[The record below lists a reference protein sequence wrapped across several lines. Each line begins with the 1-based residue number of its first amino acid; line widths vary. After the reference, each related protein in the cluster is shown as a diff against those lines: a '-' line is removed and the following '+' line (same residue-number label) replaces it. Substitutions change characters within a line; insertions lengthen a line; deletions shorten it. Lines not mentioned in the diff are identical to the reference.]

1 MKARVKKTGEVLVE
15 PLTRREREIL
25 VLLTQG
31 LSASEIAQQLT
42 LALSSVKWYLQQ
54 VYNKLGVNNKQRAIL
69 RAGELGLLEKPPP
82 VISVNSSPKHNL
94 PSQLT
99 SFIGREKEIET
110 VKYLIAPHGGSKRST
125 PSPPRR
131 GSRVDRLLTLT
142 GAGGSGKTRLALEV
156 ADTLRDDFP
165 DGVWFIE
172 FAPLTDPT
180 LVLQSVLTTLG
191 LSEEAGRST
200 LAIVS
205 DFLQPKRVLLILD
218 NCEHLIHAC
227 AQLVETMLR
236 ACPTLHI
243 LATSREA
250 LSVPGEALYLVPT
263 LTTPHP
269 AQADLD
275 TVSEYEAVR
284 LFIERAQTVLP
295 GFALT
300 ADNTTAV
307 VQVCHQLDGIPL
319 AIELAA
325 ARVKALRVE
334 QIAARLAEQDQFHLL
349 TTGSRTSLP
358 RHQTLNALIDW
369 SHDLLVES
377 ERVLFRRL
385 AVFAGGWTLEAAE
398 AVCVGDGVEA
408 NNILDL
414 MTQLVNKSLVISE
427 REQGREARYR
437 MLETIHQYAS
447 ERLLE
452 AGEGEQARKQHFEF
466 FLQLAEQAEPY
477 VRGPQLP
484 AYLNQLEAEHDN
496 MRATLEWSL
505 SQADYGEASLRL
517 AGALFSFWE
526 QRGYVSEGR
535 AWLART
541 IANPT
546 APSAGMARAKVLY
559 GAACLIAADGDS
571 VTARALLEKSV
582 ELWRALGSAGL
593 TGLAHTLSCLGQIT
607 RNLGDPAASR
617 IIINEAIIL
626 FREQDE
632 RWGLAWALSYMGMAL
647 RDQENFALASSFVEE
662 SVSLWEDLENPYGL
676 ADAIRKRGYI
686 AMRQGNYELAQ
697 RAFADALAI
706 TRKLGNKNAVANS
719 LIDLGQVTLCLDD
732 RIQAKT
738 YFQESYDLIR
748 ESGNKTWL
756 VDCFYYFG
764 LLAGFEGD
772 NQAAQ
777 TFFKQEL
784 VLARQ
789 GGSIW
794 QCANALMGLAGVAAA
809 DGQAWRAAKLLGA
822 ADTQIKAGA
831 SYWDAAESRYIQRA
845 ETRAMAQLGEV
856 AFAKA
861 RAEGRAMTF
870 EQAADYALKTDSSAQ
885 L

>member
-1 MKARVKKTGEVLVE
+1 MTARVNKTGEVLVE
-15 PLTRREREIL
+15 PLTRREREVL
-25 VLLTQG
+25 VLLAKG
-31 LSASEIAQQLT
+31 YSAPEIAGQLT
-42 LALSSVKWYLQQ
+42 LALSSVKWYVQQ
-54 VYNKLGVNNKQRAIL
+54 VYGKLGVNNKQRAIL
-69 RAGELGLLEKPPP
+69 RAGELGLLETPSPA
-82 VISVNSSPKHNL
+82 VSVNSSPKHNL

-110 VKYLIAPHGGSKRST
+110 VKHLVTSHSGG
-125 PSPPRR
+125 
-131 GSRVDRLLTLT
+131 RLLTLT

-156 ADTLRDDFP
+156 AATLRDDFP

-172 FAPLTDPT
+172 FAALTDAT
-180 LVLQSVLTTLG
+180 LVPQSVLTTLG

-200 LAIVS
+200 SAIVS

-218 NCEHLIHAC
+218 NCEHLIQAC

-243 LATSREA
+243 LTTSREA
-250 LSVPGEALYLVPT
+250 LSVPGEALFLVPT
-263 LTTPHP
+263 LTTPNP

-275 TVSEYEAVR
+275 TLSQYEAVR
-284 LFIERAQTVLP
+284 LFVERAQTALL

-307 VQVCHQLDGIPL
+307 AQVCHQLDGIPL

-334 QIAARLAEQDQFHLL
+334 QIATRLAEHDQFRLL
-349 TTGSRTSLP
+349 TVGSRTALP
-358 RHQTLNALIDW
+358 RHQTLHALIEW
-369 SHDLLVES
+369 SYNLLS
-377 ERVLFRRL
+377 EDERL
-385 AVFAGGWTLEAAE
+385 LLQRLSVFAGGCTLEATE
-398 AVCVGDGVEA
+398 TVCVGEGIEA
-408 NNILDL
+408 DNVLDL
-414 MTQLVNKSLVISE
+414 MTQLVNKSLLICE
-427 REQGREARYR
+427 REQSREARYR
-437 MLETIHQYAS
+437 MLETIHQYAN

-452 AGEGEQARKQHFEF
+452 AGEGEPVRKRHFEF

-484 AYLNQLEAEHDN
+484 AYLNRLEAEHDN
-496 MRATLEWSL
+496 MRAALEWSL

-535 AWLART
+535 GWLART
-541 IANPT
+541 IANPA
-546 APSAGMARAKVLY
+546 APSVGAARAKALY
-559 GAACLIAADGDS
+559 GAGCLTVADGDS
-571 VTARALLEKSV
+571 VAAKTLLEKSV
-582 ELWRALGSAGL
+582 ELWRALGRAGL
-593 TGLAHTLSCLGQIT
+593 TGLAHALSWLGQIT
-607 RNLGDPAASR
+607 RHLGDPAASR
-617 IIINEAIIL
+617 VLINEAIIL

-647 RDQENFALASSFVEE
+647 RDQEDFALASSFIEE
-662 SVSLWEDLENPYGL
+662 SVALWRDLGNQFGL

-686 AMRQGNYELAQ
+686 AMRHGDYELAQ

-706 TRKLGNKNAVANS
+706 TRKLSDKNAAAQS
-719 LIDLGQVTLCLDD
+719 LIDLGQATLCLDD

-738 YFQESYDLIR
+738 YLQESYDLIR
-748 ESGNKTWL
+748 ESGNKSWL
-756 VDCFYYFG
+756 IDCFYYFG
-764 LLAGFEGD
+764 LLAGFEGHSQ
-772 NQAAQ
+772 QAKRFLEQ
-777 TFFKQEL
+777 VL

-809 DGQAWRAAKLLGA
+809 DGQARRAAKLLGA

-831 SYWDAAESRYIQRA
+831 SYWDAAESRYIHHA
-845 ETRAMAQLGEV
+845 VSMAVAQLGE
-856 AFAKA
+856 ATFEKA
-861 RAEGRAMTF
+861 RAEGRAMTL
-870 EQAADYALKTDSSAQ
+870 EQAVKYALETDSSAQ